1 MVYYPHKSRSVQRG
15 EVRCVMASETVIL
28 QLPASLY
35 ADLES
40 LATDEQAEPVEVI
53 ARLVET
59 ARQERRVESPTRAFR
74 RILERATDL
83 GVTDLAEQHDR
94 YLYGMD
100 GQ

>member
-1 MVYYPHKSRSVQRG
+1 MTSQ
-15 EVRCVMASETVIL
+15 TVII
-28 QLPASLY
+28 QIPASLY

-59 ARQERRVESPTRAFR
+59 ARQQRRVEAPTRAFR

-83 GVTDLAEQHDR
+83 GIPDLSEQHDH
-94 YLYGMD
+94 YLYGVD
-100 GQ
+100 RR